1 MSVKG
6 REKTSSLLPA
16 LVRPA
21 AEVITLLH
29 TNSREAIETGR
40 NMRGRP
46 VYPTWQTMRLP
57 VRAALMFVAVACYM
71 RPGLAAESS
80 DGRAILER
88 NCGRC
93 HAVAPE
99 DASPLKD
106 APNLGIV
113 LGSYPG
119 ERLEIELAEGIGSR
133 HRDMPQIQFSAEE
146 ITSIYYY
153 LHGKGPDSEYRR
165 PQ

>member
-1 MSVKG
+1 
-6 REKTSSLLPA
+6 
-16 LVRPA
+16 
-21 AEVITLLH
+21 
-29 TNSREAIETGR
+29 
-40 NMRGRP
+40 MRVRP
-46 VYPTWQTMRLP
+46 VYPTRQTMRLP
-57 VRAALMFVAVACYM
+57 VRVAFIFVALTFYM
-71 RPGLAAESS
+71 RPGLAADSS

-93 HAVAPE
+93 HAVAPG
-99 DASPLKD
+99 DASPLKV
-106 APNLGIV
+106 APNLWIV

-119 ERLEIELAEGIGSR
+119 ERLELELAEGIGSR

-153 LHGKGPDSEYRR
+153 LHGKEPDSEYRR

>member
-1 MSVKG
+1 M
-6 REKTSSLLPA
+6 RERA
-16 LVRPA
+16 
-21 AEVITLLH
+21 
-29 TNSREAIETGR
+29 
-40 NMRGRP
+40 

-57 VRAALMFVAVACYM
+57 ILAALIVVALVCFV
-71 RPGLAAESS
+71 RPGLAANSNE
-80 DGRAILER
+80 GRAILER

-93 HAVAPE
+93 HAVAPG
-99 DASPLKD
+99 DASPVRE
-106 APNLGIV
+106 APNLAIV

-119 ERLEIELAEGIGSR
+119 ERLELELSEGIGSR

-153 LHGKGPDSEYRR
+153 LHGKGPDSEHRR

>member
-1 MSVKG
+1 
-6 REKTSSLLPA
+6 
-16 LVRPA
+16 
-21 AEVITLLH
+21 
-29 TNSREAIETGR
+29 
-40 NMRGRP
+40 MRGRS

-57 VRAALMFVAVACYM
+57 VRAALIFVALACYM

-93 HAVAPE
+93 HAVAPG
-99 DASPLKD
+99 DASPLKE
-106 APNLGIV
+106 APNLAIV

-119 ERLEIELAEGIGSR
+119 ERLELELGEGIGSR

-153 LHGKGPDSEYRR
+153 LHGKEPDSEYRR
-165 PQ
+165 PQQ

>member
-1 MSVKG
+1 
-6 REKTSSLLPA
+6 
-16 LVRPA
+16 
-21 AEVITLLH
+21 
-29 TNSREAIETGR
+29 
-40 NMRGRP
+40 MRGRS
-46 VYPTWQTMRLP
+46 VSSTWRTMRLP
-57 VRAALMFVAVACYM
+57 VRAALICVALACYM

-93 HAVAPE
+93 HAVAPG
-99 DASPLKD
+99 DASPLKK
-106 APNLGIV
+106 APNLAIV

-119 ERLEIELAEGIGSR
+119 ERLELELAEGIGSR

-165 PQ
+165 PK